1 MKLVRYGRPGKEK
14 PGLIDANGKI
24 RDLSKK
30 VGDIGPAALSPAS
43 LKKLAKLKPAS
54 LPLVRGTP
62 RFGPP
67 VAGIGKLVAIG
78 LNYSDHAAETGAKPP
93 ERADHLHEGD
103 DLYRRP
109 RDDVIIPKDSKKSDW
124 EVELGVVIG
133 TKAHY
138 VAEKDALK
146 HVAGYLICNDVSER
160 AYQTER
166 GGTWDKGK
174 GCDTFGPLG
183 PWLVTARRSTRPAE
197 PGHVAGR

>member
-30 VGDIGPAALSPAS
+30 VGDLGPAALSPAS

-67 VAGIGKLVAIG
+67 VAGTGKLVAIG

-93 ERADHLHEGD
+93 SEPIIFMKATTCIVG
-103 DLYRRP
+103 P
-109 RDDVIIPKDSKKSDW
+109 RDDVIIPK
-124 EVELGVVIG
+124 EPPNP
-133 TKAHY
+133 T
-138 VAEKDALK
+138 
-146 HVAGYLICNDVSER
+146 
-160 AYQTER
+160 
-166 GGTWDKGK
+166 GK
-174 GCDTFGPLG
+174 
-183 PWLVTARRSTRPAE
+183 WNS
-197 PGHVAGR
+197 HW